1 MFTEDYYL
9 KIIAQYGYNPLRF
22 NNINFTFPGIDEI
35 EMRNMWLCSYN
46 IDSNFS
52 GFYSQGDGASFS
64 ANYRYKKG
72 CLKCRF

>member
-46 IDSNFS
+46 IDSNFNLIARS
-52 GFYSQGDGASFS
+52 YSQQELDYLGH
-64 ANYRYKKG
+64 
-72 CLKCRF
+72 LI